1 MLAGAFVHSAPLV
14 MAAFLAS
21 LVEFTEALTIVLAVG
36 TTRGWRSAFTGTAF
50 GFLFLT
56 VLVVVFGSRLQS
68 IPLHTIQLVIGSLL
82 LLFGLRWLR
91 KAILRTAGV
100 IALHDEDLEFAKE
113 SSVLKSSLKSSLKS
127 DLKSGPSFKQFYL
140 GDSVAV
146 LTAFKAVVLE
156 GVEVVFIVIAMSG
169 TASSVWPAAS
179 GAIAALFFVVILGF
193 IVHKPLSRIPEN
205 QLKFTVGAL
214 LTTFGCFWVGE
225 SFGYPWPG
233 EDLSLLGLFAIII
246 LFSLL
251 GAKFARHE
259 WAKSKIESRPGEFSL

>member
-1 MLAGAFVHSAPLV
+1 MLAPDLVHAAPLV
-14 MAAFLAS
+14 LAAFLAS

-36 TTRGWRSAFTGTAF
+36 TTRGWRSAFTGTIVGLF
-50 GFLFLT
+50 FL
-56 VLVVVFGSRLQS
+56 VMLVVFFGSRLRL
-68 IPLHTIQLVIGSLL
+68 IPLHTIQLVVGTLL

-113 SSVLKSSLKSSLKS
+113 SASLNSGFKA
-127 DLKSGPSFKQFYL
+127 DPKSGATFNQLYL
-140 GDSVAV
+140 SDPIAV

-169 TASSVWPAAS
+169 TAQNIWPAAA
-179 GAIAALFFVVILGF
+179 GAMAALLFVVSLGF
-193 IVHKPLSRIPEN
+193 VVHKPLSRIPEN

-233 EDLSLLGLFAIII
+233 EDLSLLGLFAAII

-251 GAKFARHE
+251 GAKIARRE
-259 WAKSKIESRPGEFSL
+259 WIQPKNELRSGATRL